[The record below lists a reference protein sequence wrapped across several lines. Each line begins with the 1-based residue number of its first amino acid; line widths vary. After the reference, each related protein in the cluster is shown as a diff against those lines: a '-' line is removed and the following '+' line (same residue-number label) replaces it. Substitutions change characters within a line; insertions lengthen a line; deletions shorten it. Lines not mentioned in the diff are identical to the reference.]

1 MLSRGK
7 ELFLAMLI
15 YVVTMTVLLMSV
27 YRFLE
32 NWHWSEFNFFIA
44 GALVFLV
51 AIGWGYVLTA
61 IIFAPKKQMEDTLT
75 TLTKDIVHE
84 LNIPLS
90 TIKANTSMLKKTLE
104 DEKSLKRLQRIDD
117 ASVRLK
123 KLYDELVYSLH
134 KEMQQIAK
142 EKFDVAVLVKERIAI
157 FEEQKR
163 NPFKLVLAS
172 YEIEVDKIGFEQML
186 DNILIN
192 AMKYSDKNAPIT
204 VTLKE
209 HVLYI
214 EDKGLGMTT
223 AELLRV
229 HERYFQGDEKKDG
242 EGIGLA
248 LVKEYCDNENIAI
261 QLHSEKGIGTS
272 VSLDLIK
279 VHL

>member
-1 MLSRGK
+1 
-7 ELFLAMLI
+7 
-15 YVVTMTVLLMSV
+15 
-27 YRFLE
+27 
-32 NWHWSEFNFFIA
+32 
-44 GALVFLV
+44 
-51 AIGWGYVLTA
+51 LTA
-61 IIFAPKKQMEDTLT
+61 IIFAPKKKMEDTLT

-90 TIKANTSMLKKTLE
+90 TITANASMLKKTII
-104 DEKSLKRLQRIDD
+104 DEKSLKRLQRIED

-163 NPFKLVLAS
+163 NPFKLVLES

-192 AMKYSDKNAPIT
+192 AMKYSEKDAPIT

-214 EDKGLGMTT
+214 EDKGIGMTT
-223 AELLRV
+223 TELLRV
-229 HERYFQGDEKKDG
+229 YERYFQGDEKKDG

-248 LVKEYCDNENIAI
+248 LVKEYCDNENITI
-261 QLHSEKGIGTS
+261 QLHSEKGIGTI